1 LAAGACSHN
10 KERAGA
16 AVLAL
21 VVGFGYKW
29 LKGYVAKTETKIDDQ
44 ILAAVK
50 KGLEDAGK

>member
-1 LAAGACSHN
+1 MELMDALVP
-10 KERAGA
+10 AGA

>member
-1 LAAGACSHN
+1 MELMDALVP
-10 KERAGA
+10 AGA

-50 KGLEDAGK
+50 KRLQCLEAR